1 MRVRT
6 VVAATAALVML
17 IGAQD
22 QQSAKSLADSL
33 NQVEEKKDQVQRK
46 IDRVNRDKK
55 VVKRDI
61 RAVDYQLTRVAGELD
76 KAADMLDEA
85 TTRQEE
91 LANELTIAG
100 ELVAERK
107 QLVQERLR
115 TMYRQ
120 VDANALIVLVG
131 AESVGDFAARK
142 SLLEKIARRD
152 RELFDDLLTLK
163 EEIAGKK
170 REQDELVDH
179 VSGLLGIQEQKQ
191 NELEDVQQEKRE
203 VLSDLERRTKDLE
216 RQFREWENKSREL
229 AARIAAIQRSKEGT
243 DQELT
248 YSGKMIMPASGR
260 YTGQFGMRN
269 HPILRKRKMHN
280 GVDIAAPSRSTIK
293 AAAAGSVMTVGW
305 ISGYGNT
312 VTIDHGSGISTLYAH
327 CSSIYVKAGQYV
339 EAGQRIAAVGA
350 TGLATGP
357 HLHFEV
363 RVNGKPVNPR
373 NYLP

>member
-6 VVAATAALVML
+6 VVAAIAALVML

-22 QQSAKSLADSL
+22 QQSAQSLNDSL
-33 NQVEEKKDQVQRK
+33 NKVEEKKDQVQRK
-46 IDRVNRDKK
+46 IAKVDRDKK

-85 TTRQEE
+85 MTRQEE
-91 LANELTIAG
+91 LANELAIAG

-115 TMYRQ
+115 AMYKQ

-152 RELFDDLLTLK
+152 RALFDDLLALK
-163 EEIAGKK
+163 KEIARKK

-179 VSGLLGIQEQKQ
+179 VGGLLGVQEQKQ
-191 NELEDVQQEKRE
+191 DELEDVQQEKRE
-203 VLSDLERRTKDLE
+203 VLSDLELRTKQLE
-216 RQFREWENKSREL
+216 EEFRAWENKSREL
-229 AARIAAIQRSKEGT
+229 AAQIAAIQRSKEGT

-248 YSGKMIMPASGR
+248 YSGKMIMPVSGR
-260 YTGQFGMRN
+260 YTSSFGMRN

-280 GVDIAAPSRSTIK
+280 GVDIGAANRSTIK